1 MKRLYIGVLWMVF
14 SLSILQAKEIK
25 MSSPDEKY
33 QFTLSD
39 EGGNLH
45 YSLNWNAKET
55 IKPSL
60 LGIKANTIWRD
71 HLSLGDMTT
80 AEQDT
85 VWHPVYGERSTIKD
99 QYKAW
104 SVVINRQNSRD
115 KLVLNILY
123 RKEQKLT
130 LHPGL
135 RLLMNFSHWK
145 DGPVNQTVRCF

>member
-55 IKPSL
+55 I
-60 LGIKANTIWRD
+60 N
-71 HLSLGDMTT
+71 HLY
-80 AEQDT
+80 
-85 VWHPVYGERSTIKD
+85 W
-99 QYKAW
+99 
-104 SVVINRQNSRD
+104 
-115 KLVLNILY
+115 VLRLILY
-123 RKEQKLT
+123 GVIIC
-130 LHPGL
+130 H
-135 RLLMNFSHWK
+135 
-145 DGPVNQTVRCF
+145 

>member
-1 MKRLYIGVLWMVF
+1 MKRLYIGVLWIVF

-60 LGIKANTIWRD
+60 LGIIITIWRD
-71 HLSLGDMTT
+71 YLSLAITT
-80 AEQDT
+80 NCRTGYCLASCIWRT
-85 VWHPVYGERSTIKD
+85 
-99 QYKAW
+99 
-104 SVVINRQNSRD
+104 
-115 KLVLNILY
+115 
-123 RKEQKLT
+123 
-130 LHPGL
+130 
-135 RLLMNFSHWK
+135 
-145 DGPVNQTVRCF
+145 

>member
-55 IKPSL
+55 I
-60 LGIKANTIWRD
+60 
-71 HLSLGDMTT
+71 
-80 AEQDT
+80 
-85 VWHPVYGERSTIKD
+85 
-99 QYKAW
+99 
-104 SVVINRQNSRD
+104 
-115 KLVLNILY
+115 
-123 RKEQKLT
+123 
-130 LHPGL
+130 
-135 RLLMNFSHWK
+135 
-145 DGPVNQTVRCF
+145 